1 MVVLRFDDFSER
13 KLAHLAS
20 VSRAWLHDKNLPREL
35 WAEAFQCACHVTNRL
50 PPQLGTSKSPFEILY
65 GVRPNVN
72 YFRVFGSV
80 CYVHIPQSNRTKL
93 DPKVK
98 KCIFVGYDSCRKGW
112 RCMDPETKKFITSR
126 DVVFDEESSYYS
138 AQRNPIQEVTFE
150 GDQQSLQIPN
160 EENTGSNPMGGE
172 QVVNPMGGEQVVRK
186 STRERRQPSHLKD
199 YEVQLNL
206 CAVTSCLFTGALTEE
221 EPACYEEAKGCL
233 DQEAA
238 MHEEFDAL
246 KKNETWELVPK
257 PENCTPVTCKWVYRL
272 KRKSDGTIEKFK
284 ARLVARGFSQSY
296 GLDYE
301 ETFSPVAKMVTIR
314 SIISLAASK
323 SQKLWQ
329 LDVKNAFL
337 YGELDREV
345 FMEQPK
351 GFESR
356 QFPFHFCRL
365 KKVLYGLKQAP
376 RAWYSKVAQYFIFC
390 GFKVANS
397 DYSLFVKLES
407 RMHLL
412 VLLYVDDM
420 IVTGDDEAEISRLM
434 KDLATRF
441 ETKNLS
447 EIGCFL
453 GLEVEKSD
461 QGYFISQ
468 SRYARNLL
476 ERFGMGE
483 SKEIATPMEPY
494 LKLQK
499 EEEDPLK
506 DPRRFRQLLGSL
518 IYLTI
523 TRPEIAYSVR
533 VISQFMHNPTTH
545 HLDAAKRVLRYI
557 KGSLAYG
564 LMYKKESDFVLR
576 GFTDADWAGDAV
588 DCRLTIALV
597 LVQQLFHG
605 AVKNNLLLLYQV
617 LKQNI

>member
-1 MVVLRFDDFSER
+1 
-13 KLAHLAS
+13 
-20 VSRAWLHDKNLPREL
+20 
-35 WAEAFQCACHVTNRL
+35 
-50 PPQLGTSKSPFEILY
+50 
-65 GVRPNVN
+65 
-72 YFRVFGSV
+72 
-80 CYVHIPQSNRTKL
+80 
-93 DPKVK
+93 
-98 KCIFVGYDSCRKGW
+98 
-112 RCMDPETKKFITSR
+112 
-126 DVVFDEESSYYS
+126 
-138 AQRNPIQEVTFE
+138 
-150 GDQQSLQIPN
+150 
-160 EENTGSNPMGGE
+160 
-172 QVVNPMGGEQVVRK
+172 
-186 STRERRQPSHLKD
+186 
-199 YEVQLNL
+199 
-206 CAVTSCLFTGALTEE
+206 
-221 EPACYEEAKGCL
+221 
-233 DQEAA
+233 
-238 MHEEFDAL
+238 
-246 KKNETWELVPK
+246 
-257 PENCTPVTCKWVYRL
+257 
-272 KRKSDGTIEKFK
+272 
-284 ARLVARGFSQSY
+284 
-296 GLDYE
+296 
-301 ETFSPVAKMVTIR
+301 
-314 SIISLAASK
+314 
-323 SQKLWQ
+323 
-329 LDVKNAFL
+329 
-337 YGELDREV
+337 
-345 FMEQPK
+345 MEQPK